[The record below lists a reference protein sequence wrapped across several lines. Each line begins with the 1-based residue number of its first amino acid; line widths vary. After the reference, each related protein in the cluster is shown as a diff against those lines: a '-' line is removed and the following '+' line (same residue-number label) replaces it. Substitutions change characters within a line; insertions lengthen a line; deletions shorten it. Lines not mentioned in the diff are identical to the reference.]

1 MKAAVIVAG
10 DKGPTLAIRDV
21 TEPTPGPHDLL
32 IAVKAIGLNRADL
45 ARGGAPA
52 KDGSLPIA
60 GMEIAGEV
68 IGLGAQVQ
76 GFALGDRVMSMTRNA
91 YAEKAL
97 ADSRVALKVP
107 AHMTWV
113 QAAGTPTCMLT
124 AHDALVTNGLF
135 RPGES
140 VLIQG
145 VAAGVG
151 LAAIQIAK
159 ALGAGV
165 VLGTSRNE
173 AKLEKLEGMG
183 LDVGILAGRDDT
195 AAACREATEGRGADV
210 ILDNIGAGVLAQNVE
225 AAAILGRIV
234 SIGRL
239 GGKVEPLDLDEVAR
253 KRLSI
258 VGVTFRTRSDAEK
271 ADITARALAD
281 LGKALDAGQLDP
293 LIDRTFPLDEA
304 LQAQDYM
311 KSNAHL
317 GKVILEV

>member
-10 DKGPTLAIRDV
+10 EKGPTLEIRDAAA
-21 TEPTPGPHDLL
+21 PTPGPHELL

-45 ARGGAPA
+45 ARGGAA
-52 KDGSLPIA
+52 GKDGSLPIA
-60 GMEIAGEV
+60 GMEVAGEV
-68 IGLGAQVQ
+68 IDMGAEVR
-76 GFALGDRVMSMTRNA
+76 GFEKGDRVMSMTRNA
-91 YAEKAL
+91 YAEVAV
-97 ADSRVALKVP
+97 ADSRVAMKVP
-107 AHMTWV
+107 AHMNWA
-113 QAAGTPTCMLT
+113 QAAGTPTVLLT

-135 RPGES
+135 RPGEA

-151 LAAIQIAK
+151 LAAIQIARV
-159 ALGAGV
+159 LGASV

-173 AKLEKLEGMG
+173 AKLEKLEEMG

-195 AAACREATEGRGADV
+195 ASACREATQGRGADV
-210 ILDNIGAGVLAQNVE
+210 ILDNIGAGVLAQNLD

-258 VGVTFRTRSDAEK
+258 VGVTFRTRNDAEK

-281 LGKALDAGQLDP
+281 LGKVLEAGKLDP
-293 LIDRTFPLDEA
+293 LIDRTFPLDAA
-304 LQAQDYM
+304 LQAQEYM